1 MTFRREVAEGIE
13 IRLLENSDAETVFA
27 TVERNREY
35 LREWLPWVDRTRS
48 AWDIREFIRRARDKF
63 ETGQAPDAGIWI
75 GGVFSGSIGSHAI
88 DWANR
93 STSVGYWIDS
103 VRQGRGVVTRCCAT
117 LLDYLFGDLLLHRVE
132 IRCGTGNARSSAVPQ
147 RLGFQREGVLR
158 EAERVNDRWVDLV
171 VWSMLEAAWRDGAA
185 SRRELWARF
194 GNGI

>member
-13 IRLLENSDAETVFA
+13 IRLFENSDAETVFA
-27 TVERNREY
+27 AVVRNREY

-48 AWDIREFIRRARDKF
+48 AWDIREFIGRARDKF

-88 DWANR
+88 DRANR
-93 STSVGYWIDS
+93 STSIGYWIDS
-103 VRQGRGVVTRCCAT
+103 ARQGRGVMTRCCAT
-117 LLDYLFGDLLLHRVE
+117 VLDYLFDDLLLHRVE

-171 VWSMLEAAWRDGAA
+171 VWSMLEAGWREGAA

-194 GNGI
+194 GKGI

>member
-13 IRLLENSDAETVFA
+13 IRLFENSDAETVFA
-27 TVERNREY
+27 AVERNREH

-48 AWDIREFIRRARDKF
+48 AWDIREFIGRARDKF

-88 DWANR
+88 DRANR
-93 STSVGYWIDS
+93 STSIGYWIDAA
-103 VRQGRGVVTRCCAT
+103 RQGRGVMTRCCAT
-117 LLDYLFGDLLLHRVE
+117 VLDYLFDDLLLHRVE
-132 IRCGTGNARSSAVPQ
+132 IRCGTGNARSCAVPQ

-171 VWSMLEAAWRDGAA
+171 VWSMLEAGWREGDA
-185 SRRELWARF
+185 SRREVWARF
-194 GNGI
+194 GQGI